1 MCPTVRVGSDLY
13 FLMNL
18 SSIKDSMT
26 SKTVMKSPLLRPLK
40 RKKNRKRKSKKKHN
54 NNLKQPMLSLIKLK
68 LRTKCKRNQ
77 RLLFKLNRRQTP

>member
-1 MCPTVRVGSDLY
+1 MCPTVRIGSDLY

-18 SSIKDSMT
+18 SSIKGSMT
-26 SKTVMKSPLLRPLK
+26 SKIVMKSPLLRPSK